1 VAPWNGRI
9 AVVAVSLAY
18 FATRFWL
25 SIHPTMQQVAAPK
38 GPTHTYSR
46 RLVQMQLED
55 LPAVIG
61 SPSSNTFVQWMR
73 FNTDGL
79 IACVCSLTG

>member
-1 VAPWNGRI
+1 M
-9 AVVAVSLAY
+9 VAVSLAY
-18 FATRFWL
+18 FVSTRFWL

-46 RLVQMQLED
+46 RLVQMQLEG

-61 SPSSNTFVQWMR
+61 SPSSVQWMR
-73 FNTDGL
+73 SNTHGL
-79 IACVCSLTG
+79 IVCVCSLTG